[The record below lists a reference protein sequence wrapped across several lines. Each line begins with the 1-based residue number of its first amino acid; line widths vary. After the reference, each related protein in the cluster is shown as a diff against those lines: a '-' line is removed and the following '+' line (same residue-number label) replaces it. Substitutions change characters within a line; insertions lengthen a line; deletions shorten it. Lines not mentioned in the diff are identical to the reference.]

1 MKNTAIIIPTR
12 LAAKRFPNKPLA
24 AKINNVPMI
33 IHVLKSAI
41 KSGVGEV
48 YVSTP
53 DREILE
59 VVDKH
64 GGNGIL
70 TGDHPNGTSRV
81 WETFKKI
88 KNENIDLVI
97 NMQGDQVMLSPN
109 NILKLDKLMRKH
121 NSPIGTLASKL
132 IKDEINDY
140 NIVKCEVETN
150 LQEDSFLKAKDFFRI
165 KKDLNHEKTYHHI
178 GIYAFTNIALTKYV
192 KLARSKLE
200 IERNL
205 EQMRA
210 LENNLIIKVGLSNSS
225 PLGVDTKEDLEKIS
239 KEMKLS

>member
-12 LAAKRFPNKPLA
+12 LASKRFPNKPLA

-64 GGNGIL
+64 GGKGIL

-97 NMQGDQVMLSPN
+97 NMQGDQLMLASD
-109 NILKLDKLMRKH
+109 NISKLDKLMREH

-132 IKDEINDY
+132 MKEEINDQ
-140 NIVKCEVETN
+140 NVVKVELETDLKEN
-150 LQEDSFLKAKDFFRI
+150 SYLKAKDFFRI
-165 KKDLNHEKTYHHI
+165 KKDLKNKRIYHHV
-178 GIYAFTNIALTKYV
+178 GIYCFQPAYLKQYIELGESKQE
-192 KLARSKLE
+192 KIQKLE
-200 IERNL
+200 QLRVLGKID
-205 EQMRA
+205 M
-210 LENNLIIKVGLSNSS
+210 KVGYCDSNPLS
-225 PLGVDTKEDLEKIS
+225 VDTLEDLKRAQ
-239 KEMKLS
+239 KEMN